1 VPAHLRLFPHLHQ
14 VKRPRHRTLRRLVE
28 EDVREAHFSAQH
40 PTASQEARLPR
51 PHVHP
56 RRTCRAQ
63 EPPRQGSRP
72 TLGLI
77 VALRNRA
84 AFEHLARHGKRIR
97 RPALWC
103 SWCPEPTSSST
114 SVAYA
119 LGRALGPAVVR
130 NRLRRRLRA
139 IIRSLE
145 PQLLPGLLLI
155 GANQSALELTFEQ
168 LTAQMTELV
177 QQMRAMPAATHS
189 TQAATATQNTAGNTA
204 GNTAASSSA

>member
-1 VPAHLRLFPHLHQ
+1 
-14 VKRPRHRTLRRLVE
+14 
-28 EDVREAHFSAQH
+28 
-40 PTASQEARLPR
+40 
-51 PHVHP
+51 
-56 RRTCRAQ
+56 
-63 EPPRQGSRP
+63 
-72 TLGLI
+72 LI

-139 IIRSLE
+139 IMRTLE
-145 PQLLPGLLLI
+145 PELPPGLLLI
-155 GANQSALELTFEQ
+155 GANRNAIELTFEQ
-168 LTAQMTELV
+168 LTAEMTELV
-177 QQMRAMPAATHS
+177 ESLPATS
-189 TQAATATQNTAGNTA
+189 TATNSAKNTVGTAGNR
-204 GNTAASSSA
+204 G